1 MTTNTATAAL
11 PILATHY
18 GNKVGVSVT
27 IGGRTAYT
35 NGKTINVPAL
45 KPDAV
50 ADYKDVLFGYIAHEG
65 AHVRHTDFDLLVSTL
80 QALPKSVVAFVQ
92 GMTNVLEDARIEREF
107 INKWVGTQ
115 FTLNAICRHILLN
128 DGYPS
133 LPEIHNT
140 ADRVIYYALY
150 KLQSEMVNQHK
161 ILGHLLNDAD
171 VSVLE
176 SELGTSLFKQVNA
189 LLDKNHNATSTKDV
203 LDIACEIKDLLL
215 DDVSDADS
223 EDDQGDQSGSS
234 DDSDDSEGDQG
245 NQSVSS
251 DSSDDSGS
259 DQGDQSGSSDD
270 SDESEGDQ
278 GNQSVSSDSSDD
290 SEGDQGDQSGSS
302 DGSLGDQSGSSSGA
316 DDSEDSL
323 GNSTESD
330 NDQTEQPQQSNQ
342 GLRAGHKSIKV
353 DLEAC
358 EFEEPREKVVV
369 QQMLQ
374 SDEFRD
380 DSNLANVA
388 RSFTGKTWERE
399 KNQAS
404 ALNNVNDV
412 RAQSSVIT
420 AHLRRFFEAITRSKK
435 SFASA
440 GRKVANRKLAGLA
453 VNNTAVFKRKTNKLN
468 LSAEICFLVDAS
480 GSMERSNRAR
490 IAMQSTLSLIDAL
503 SVQKGIKTSVFGFGE
518 DDHSGTTIQLIKKPE
533 ESVYDC
539 AARSRGLLANIA
551 KGGHTP
557 TEHALLQAGYQLL
570 ESKAKRKIAFLIT
583 DGAPS
588 HHHATVE
595 AYQAL
600 KRQGVEVLAL
610 GIQETGAIGTFSDR
624 HAVIHN
630 LATLKDALFALA
642 SESLEQA
649 LVA

>member
-35 NGKTINVPAL
+35 NGKTINVPAI

-80 QALPKSVVAFVQ
+80 QALPKSVLAFVQ

-107 INKWVGTQ
+107 INKWIGTQ

-133 LPEIHNT
+133 LSEIKTT

-150 KLQSEMVNQHK
+150 KLQSAMVNQHK
-161 ILGHLLNDAD
+161 ILGHLLNDSD
-171 VSVLE
+171 ISVLE
-176 SELGTSLFKQVNA
+176 SELGTSLFKQINA

-215 DDVSDADS
+215 DDVSDADA
-223 EDDQGDQSGSS
+223 EDDQSVSSDGSDDSEGGQSDQSGSS
-234 DDSDDSEGDQG
+234 GDSDDSEGDQ
-245 NQSVSS
+245 S
-251 DSSDDSGS
+251 
-259 DQGDQSGSSDD
+259 
-270 SDESEGDQ
+270 
-278 GNQSVSSDSSDD
+278 
-290 SEGDQGDQSGSS
+290 
-302 DGSLGDQSGSSSGA
+302 
-316 DDSEDSL
+316 
-323 GNSTESD
+323 ESD
-330 NDQTEQPQQSNQ
+330 NEQSEQSQQNIK
-342 GLRAGHKSIKV
+342 GTKAGHKSVKV

-358 EFEEPREKVVV
+358 EFEEPREKIVV

-610 GIQETGAIGTFSDR
+610 GIQEAGAIGTFSDR